1 MQVTGRG
8 RGETDAYRIRG
19 HLPRVPKGRS
29 RTDSPSAPCSSHRV
43 PVSLTI
49 ALRETE
55 TMATDEPTEAPGVV
69 SRRAAMRTATKTLG
83 CFGGAGSND
92 QFITPLGA
100 DGWWHFYFQ
109 GCGATESVALA
120 DPAGPPVANTYQPP
134 TGYKCKMQL
143 ISSATVVLDTGYVAN
158 PINGIAD
165 TGGYVFI
172 GTGAYPNGYGNMS
185 WRSTTD
191 PSNLCAS
198 RWASSPVR

>member
-1 MQVTGRG
+1 M
-8 RGETDAYRIRG
+8 
-19 HLPRVPKGRS
+19 
-29 RTDSPSAPCSSHRV
+29 
-43 PVSLTI
+43 TI
-49 ALRETE
+49 
-55 TMATDEPTEAPGVV
+55 DEPTDAPSAV
-69 SRRAAMRTATKTLG
+69 SRRAAMRTALAASAITGAAWAAPAIRGTSLIPGTAAAGGASNLTPITAEGTATKTLG

-120 DPAGPPVANTYQPP
+120 DPAGGPVANAYQPP

-143 ISSATVVLDTGYVAN
+143 ISSTTVVVDTGYVTD

-172 GTGAYPNGYGNMS
+172 GTGTYPNGYGNMS
-185 WRSTTD
+185 WKIICD
-191 PSNLCAS
+191 P
-198 RWASSPVR
+198 V